1 MFEIVLSL
9 IYDFLNV
16 VPVFVVV
23 TLLLSIFNDSVN

>member
-16 VPVFVVV
+16 VPIFVVV

>member
-16 VPVFVVV
+16 VPIFVVV
-23 TLLLSIFNDSVN
+23 MLLLSIFNDSVN